1 MLLEHGTKLVMIGD
15 SITDC
20 GRKHPVGEGLFDA
33 LGHGYVSLVNALLAS
48 GYPDYRIR
56 VVNMGIGGNTV
67 RDLQE
72 RWQSDVLE
80 LEPDWVSVMIG
91 INDVWRQFDQPL
103 MRESHVMIKEYEVT
117 LRELVERTLP
127 HVKGLILL
135 SPFYIES
142 NRQDAMRSMMDEY
155 GDVVRRIAEDNNC
168 LFVDTQAA
176 FDSALKHVYSASI
189 ALDRVHP
196 SQTGH
201 MIIARAL
208 LRALEFDYVRV
219 I

>member
-1 MLLEHGTKLVMIGD
+1 MLLQPGTKLVMIGD

-20 GRKHPVGEGLFDA
+20 GRKRPIGEGLFDA
-33 LGHGYVSLVNALLAS
+33 LGHGYVSVVHALLAS
-48 GYPDYRIR
+48 AYPDYRIR
-56 VVNMGIGGNTV
+56 VVNMGVGGNTV

-80 LEPDWVSVMIG
+80 LEPEWVSVMIG

-103 MRESHVMIKEYEVT
+103 IRESHVTIKEYEET

-142 NRQDAMRSMMDEY
+142 NHQDAMRSMMDEY
-155 GDVVRRIAEDNNC
+155 GDVVRRVAEDNRC

-176 FDSALKHVYSASI
+176 FDSALKHVYPASI

-196 SQTGH
+196 SLTGH
-201 MIIARAL
+201 MMIARAL
-208 LRALEFDYVRV
+208 LRTLEFDDDRS